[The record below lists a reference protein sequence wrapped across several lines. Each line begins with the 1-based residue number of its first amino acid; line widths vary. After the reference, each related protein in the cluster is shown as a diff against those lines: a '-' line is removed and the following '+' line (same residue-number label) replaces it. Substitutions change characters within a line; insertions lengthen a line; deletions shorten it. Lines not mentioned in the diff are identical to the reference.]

1 MNLAE
6 TLSVDFQEL
15 EIVTYVQQICDGA
28 IICSLT
34 IQIFRI
40 YSSATKCQQ
49 NLDSMI

>member
-1 MNLAE
+1 MSLAK
-6 TLSVDFQEL
+6 TLTVNFKDL
-15 EIVTYVQQICDGA
+15 EIVTYVQQVCDGA

-49 NLDSMI
+49 NLDSMM